1 MRNKRA
7 LQRLFYHIFVAA
19 ACCMMIYPI
28 LWMVFSSFKENNE
41 IFQNAH
47 TLWPKEFH
55 FENYVYGWKGFGGV
69 SFDVFFLN
77 SFIVALLSTIG
88 AVASSLLVAYGFSRI
103 KFRGRQFWF
112 VCMLLTMMLP
122 YQIVAIPQY
131 VVFQKLNWINSFK
144 PLIIPQFMGQAFF
157 IFLMMQF
164 IRGIPSELDQSAKID
179 GCGRYSIF
187 FRIIVPLVSPAIIT
201 STIFSFYWRWDD
213 FFAPLLFLNRP
224 QLYTIPL
231 ALRIFADPTSISN
244 WSGMLAM
251 ASLSLVPV
259 LLVFFLFQKY
269 LTEGISTTGLKG

>member
-19 ACCMMIYPI
+19 ACCIMIYPI